1 MKKDFEIFIHHWH
14 EIVLIWAEITLL
26 ASVVVF
32 FYYHLLLVFRRKP
45 TRKHEFMEKNEI
57 KYYWL
62 TTAGLIVSFS
72 LFLNSV
78 IVRENVTSTSF
89 ILTVKTFVTIGVGFM
104 LAYFANIY
112 LHVYYPF
119 RLEKK
124 LHRLRFKRRVSPV
137 TGNKMR
143 MLTEEEEDVHLT
155 KDMIEHEKINAY
167 EYDVWVDE
175 ESDFKLIET
184 YKGSLHLVICQKCSY
199 RTAHEI
205 KEEMI
210 LEPTD
215 GEEGLLKKYYKCSY
229 CDHEQTIT
237 SKIAPLMS
245 T

>member
-1 MKKDFEIFIHHWH
+1 MKNDFKIFVDHWH
-14 EIVLIWAEITLL
+14 EIVLIWAEITAI
-26 ASVVVF
+26 ASVVIFV
-32 FYYHLLLVFRRKP
+32 YYHLLLVLKRKP

-57 KYYWL
+57 RYYWL
-62 TTAGLIVSFS
+62 TAVGLIVSFS

-78 IVRENVTSTSF
+78 IVRENVTSSTF
-89 ILTVKTFVTIGVGFM
+89 ILATKTFVTIGIGFA
-104 LAYFANIY
+104 LAYFLNIY

-124 LHRLRFKRRVSPV
+124 LHRLRFKPRVSPV
-137 TGNKMR
+137 TGNNMR

-167 EYDVWVDE
+167 EYDVWVDD

-184 YKGSLHLVICQKCSY
+184 YKGSLHLVICEKCSY

-210 LEPTD
+210 MEPTD
-215 GEEGLLKKYYKCSY
+215 KQEGLLKKYYECSY
-229 CDHEQTIT
+229 CDNKQTKT
-237 SKIAPLMS
+237 SKIAPLTS
-245 T
+245 V